1 MKKKYVKPS
10 TTVVVMED
18 VCRFTSFSVIKGNS
32 NGTEK
37 ASDEIIDNGRLDEN
51 TSIAYAAKVIGS
63 TFICISVGWGISHC
77 RYS

>member
-37 ASDEIIDNGRLDEN
+37 ASDEIIDNGKVYENPDKNYGGLDDSWFDN
-51 TSIAYAAKVIGS
+51 SNN
-63 TFICISVGWGISHC
+63 WGGD
-77 RYS
+77 

>member
-1 MKKKYVKPS
+1 MKKKYVKPT

-37 ASDEIIDNGRLDEN
+37 ASDEIIDNGRVYEN
-51 TSIAYAAKVIGS
+51 PKINDGGFDDSWFDS
-63 TFICISVGWGISHC
+63 DNWGGD
-77 RYS
+77 

>member
-18 VCRFTSFSVIKGNS
+18 VCRLASFSVIKGNS

-37 ASDEIIDNGRLDEN
+37 ASDEIIDNGKVYENPDKNYGGLDDSWFDSDN
-51 TSIAYAAKVIGS
+51 
-63 TFICISVGWGISHC
+63 WGGD
-77 RYS
+77 